1 MRNFLNKITSTA
13 SRWTRLLFSSF
24 SGETLR
30 KMRELRAVM
39 EHWHNEQDMAI
50 LRAKEAFECGDMARC
65 EMWVR
70 RHREAR
76 LRCEKDFRRP
86 LIQLTGKPNLFDM
99 NTTNKKTKI

>member
-1 MRNFLNKITSTA
+1 MRNFLNKITSTGSNA
-13 SRWTRLLFSSF
+13 MRLLFSSL

-30 KMRELRAVM
+30 KQRELRAMM

-50 LRAKEAFECGDMARC
+50 HRAQEAFECGDMARC

-70 RHREAR
+70 RCREAY

-86 LIQLTGKPNLFDM
+86 LMQLTGNPNLFDM
-99 NTTNKKTKI
+99 NTKNK